1 MLSFVWGLWLLLLV
15 GCALIGLLVSVR
27 GSISRET
34 SCLLTFN
41 FIAVT
46 SNSRDVIRSAFMLF
60 VWAQFELQVGIM
72 CASAPALRVFFRRY
86 LGGSQASSNSDDSHG
101 TTGRKSI
108 TFAGGTAHA
117 PVAAG
122 PAFPSREKQEFHEL
136 RDLGTPVSED
146 GGDGLSM
153 EGRVR
158 ERDLTRYEHE
168 EDLVGVSGLK

>member
-1 MLSFVWGLWLLLLV
+1 
-15 GCALIGLLVSVR
+15 
-27 GSISRET
+27 
-34 SCLLTFN
+34 
-41 FIAVT
+41 VT

-86 LGGSQASSNSDDSHG
+86 LGGSLGGSQAPSNSDDSHG
-101 TTGRKSI
+101 TAGRKSI
-108 TFAGGTAHA
+108 TFASGTAHA

-153 EGRVR
+153 EGRAR

-168 EDLVGVSGLK
+168 DDLVGVSGLK

>member
-1 MLSFVWGLWLLLLV
+1 M
-15 GCALIGLLVSVR
+15 
-27 GSISRET
+27 
-34 SCLLTFN
+34 LTFN

-86 LGGSQASSNSDDSHG
+86 LGGSLGGSQESNSDDSHG
-101 TTGRKSI
+101 TAGRKSI

-146 GGDGLSM
+146 GVDGLSM
-153 EGRVR
+153 EGRAR

-168 EDLVGVSGLK
+168 EDLVTGSVLK